1 VRRAAALGA
10 GLAALL
16 AGSAQAVAP
25 RVQTMVVGPRAVLF
39 DAHFVTAGATRVR
52 VGGRSCRVRGGSGL
66 ATLASARRRGGPR
79 FGVTGDCGAPYVRAV
94 GRFAARGPDGWYYK
108 VGQRAPTIGS
118 GAVLRSIRPGVRVLW
133 FWCRFRAASCQRTL
147 AVQPAASRVKPGAS
161 LTVTV
166 TGYDDR
172 GRGRRIAG
180 AAVRL
185 GAARARTD
193 AHGRAVLH
201 APAHPGTAVLRA
213 ERAGLVPAFP
223 ERVTVG

>member
-1 VRRAAALGA
+1 MALGA

-16 AGSAQAVAP
+16 ASPAQAAAP

-39 DAHFVTAGATRVR
+39 DAHFVTAGAARVR
-52 VGGRSCRVRGGSGL
+52 VGGRSCRVPGGSGL

-79 FGVTGDCGAPYVRAV
+79 FRVTGDCGAPYVRSV
-94 GRFAARGPDGWYYK
+94 GRFAARGPDGWVYK
-108 VGQRAPTIGS
+108 VGRSVPGIGAD
-118 GAVLRSIRPGVRVLW
+118 AVLRSIRPSTRVLW
-133 FWCRFRAASCQRTL
+133 FWCRMRSGSCQRTL
-147 AVQPAASRVKPGAS
+147 AVRPASPRVKPGAAV
-161 LTVTV
+161 TVTV
-166 TGYDDR
+166 TGYDDN

-185 GAARARTD
+185 GPARARTD

-201 APAHPGTAVLRA
+201 APARPGSAVLRA

>member
-1 VRRAAALGA
+1 VALGA

-16 AGSAQAVAP
+16 ASPAQAAAP

-39 DAHFVTAGATRVR
+39 DAHFVTAGAARVR
-52 VGGRSCRVRGGSGL
+52 VGGRSCRVPGGSGL
-66 ATLASARRRGGPR
+66 ATLAAARRRGGPR
-79 FGVTGDCGAPYVRAV
+79 FRVTRDCAVPYVPQI
-94 GRFAARGPDGWYYK
+94 GRFAARGPDGWCYK
-108 VGQRAPTIGS
+108 VGHAAPGITA
-118 GAVLRSIRPGVRVLW
+118 GAPLRSIRPGVRVLW
-133 FWCRFRAASCQRTL
+133 FWCRPRSGSSQRTL
-147 AVQPAASRVKPGAS
+147 EVRPAASRVKPGAS